1 MSPTINIMHK
11 SSCNIICVAKRHF
24 QSDICISL
32 SHIVI
37 YHCGF
42 WCWAEWIFNQC
53 PCFFLT
59 VNRVYVKP
67 EPLWWSTMT
76 PAKNGCQSNRASKAS
91 AASTST
97 TTLST
102 IASVWWES
110 NCRTSRWDMNM
121 GQQHKKEETV
131 WYDLTVHSVCFS
143 STVPD
148 FPFCLCHFTS

>member
-1 MSPTINIMHK
+1 MHK
-11 SSCNIICVAKRHF
+11 SSCNIMLVAKRHF
-24 QSDICISL
+24 LSDICISL
-32 SHIVI
+32 SHFVI

-42 WCWAEWIFNQC
+42 CCWAEWIFNQC

-67 EPLWWSTMT
+67 EPLWWSMMT

-97 TTLST
+97 TILST

-110 NCRTSRWDMNM
+110 NCRTSRWDTNM
-121 GQQHKKEETV
+121 AQQHKKKRLCDMILPYTV
-131 WYDLTVHSVCFS
+131 CALVLQSLSVN
-143 STVPD
+143 
-148 FPFCLCHFTS
+148 FPFGLCHFTS